1 MTPAGAPGGRAD
13 DPAAASPPP
22 ALALAVVAS
31 PGHDDPGHPEHAG
44 RIPAILAALAAD
56 AATGDGA
63 ADRLPR
69 LAVEPASLDALAR
82 VHHRRYLEAL
92 HAAMDRAPA
101 VIDAAPTY
109 ITPSSFDDARRSAG
123 AAIAAVDAVLDGRA
137 GAAFALGRPPGHHA
151 RPAAAMGFCLLA
163 NAAVAVRHAQAR
175 GVGRVL
181 VVDFDVHHGNGT
193 QEAFL
198 EDAGVVFVSVQQRG
212 AYPGTG
218 AVDDIGIGAGRGA
231 TVNVPLPAG
240 AGDAAFD
247 RALAE
252 IVAPLAERVQ
262 PELVVVSAGFDAS
275 WRDPLAGLAVSG
287 AGFHAAAAAL
297 AAIAARHAEGRLAFV
312 LEGGYDLPALGEG
325 VVNVARALHGAP
337 AATALGRPDAPE
349 PDVGAVVEA
358 VRRRHGL

>member
-1 MTPAGAPGGRAD
+1 MAGPDGRPGGARGGD
-13 DPAAASPPP
+13 GPPP
-22 ALALAVVAS
+22 LALAVVPS

-44 RIPAILAALAAD
+44 RIPAVLAALAAD
-56 AATGDGA
+56 PLLGDGA
-63 ADRLPR
+63 SDRLPR
-69 LAVEPASLDALAR
+69 LDVAPASDGALGR
-82 VHHRRYLEAL
+82 VHDPAYLAAL
-92 HAAMDRAPA
+92 RAVMARAPGL
-101 VIDAAPTY
+101 VDPAPTY
-109 ITPSSFDDARRSAG
+109 VTPSSFDDARRSAG
-123 AAIAAVDAVLDGRA
+123 AALAAVDAVLERRA
-137 GAAFALGRPPGHHA
+137 GAAFALARPPGHHA

-181 VVDFDVHHGNGT
+181 VVDIDVHHGNGT
-193 QEAFL
+193 QEAFFD
-198 EDAGVVFVSVQQRG
+198 DAGVVFVSLHQRG
-212 AYPGTG
+212 AYPGSG
-218 AVDDIGIGAGRGA
+218 AVDEVGTGAGRGA

-240 AGDAAFD
+240 AGDAAFEGV
-247 RALAE
+247 LAE
-252 IVAPLAERVQ
+252 IVAPLAERVR

-297 AAIAARHAEGRLAFV
+297 AAVAARHAEGRLAFV

-337 AATALGRPDAPE
+337 AAATLGRPGGPE
-349 PDVGAVVEA
+349 PDVGAVVDA